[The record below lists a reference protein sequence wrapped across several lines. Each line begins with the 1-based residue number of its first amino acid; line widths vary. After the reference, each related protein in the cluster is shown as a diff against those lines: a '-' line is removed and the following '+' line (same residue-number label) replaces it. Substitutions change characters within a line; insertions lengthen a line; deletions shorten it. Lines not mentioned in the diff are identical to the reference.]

1 MRSRAK
7 IRARWFSSSRCLHAA
22 VIARGEHT
30 GKCLECGAEVATPFT
45 IQSRGHRAERSE
57 RSSAVGS
64 CAMGQ
69 LIDMADYR
77 LPPAVGTWG
86 SIDSSLDGAA

>member
-7 IRARWFSSSRCLHAA
+7 IRTGWFSRSRCLHAA

-30 GKCLECGAEVATPFT
+30 GKCLDCRAEVTTPFT
-45 IQSRGHRAERSE
+45 IHSRGQGAGRTEF
-57 RSSAVGS
+57 SSAVGS

-77 LPPAVGTWG
+77 LPPAVGALA
-86 SIDSSLDGAA
+86 SFDSSLDGAA